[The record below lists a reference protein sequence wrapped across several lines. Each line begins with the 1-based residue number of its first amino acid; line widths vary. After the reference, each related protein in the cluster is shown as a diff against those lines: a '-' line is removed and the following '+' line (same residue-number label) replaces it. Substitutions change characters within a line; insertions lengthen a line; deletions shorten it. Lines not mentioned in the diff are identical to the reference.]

1 MKHGMGCMHG
11 SSWANLY
18 NACREVSSVTSITT
32 SLPGTPL
39 GAGLCRQ
46 SEGPSNDPPEVVLKE
61 PPTKNPDLFLLLT
74 PFLIYEY
81 VYNMLHI
88 FNYKHILH
96 PVSCPLTDAVNQD
109 AAGHHPRATQRSCH
123 SCAPVLQRCPPS
135 SLQRVRSN
143 HLCRPLVTMDVG
155 K

>member
-1 MKHGMGCMHG
+1 MGGMHG

-46 SEGPSNDPPEVVLKE
+46 SEGPSNAVFIVLDRKYGSHSDPPEVVLKE
-61 PPTKNPDLFLLLT
+61 PPKNPDLFFLLT
-74 PFLIYEY
+74 PFLIFEY

-96 PVSCPLTDAVNQD
+96 PVSCPP
-109 AAGHHPRATQRSCH
+109 H
-123 SCAPVLQRCPPS
+123 
-135 SLQRVRSN
+135 
-143 HLCRPLVTMDVG
+143 
-155 K
+155 